1 VNRYVR
7 AALACAALLALP
19 AAWAVAPAAAAS
31 AAPPETTVVA
41 EVEIQPG
48 IITVGSLARV
58 ELRVEMDR
66 EDRVEWASRG
76 WNLGAF
82 ELRSVEPPRRKRL
95 PGNRVRETLLA
106 TVASFDVGPQVLAG
120 PVVRVSG
127 HDSLSLRMPSV
138 TVMVQSVLRPEDKQ
152 KDIRDIK
159 GAVPWRRPLPVWAWV
174 ALIAAGALL
183 LGTLVVWLVRRWLR
197 RRREAELRLPAHV
210 RALRDLDLL
219 RKSDLLRTN
228 RTKDY
233 HVRLTE
239 VLRRYLGERCGFAA
253 LDLTT
258 AELLEKLES
267 ALPGERDELR
277 RILEASDLVKFAR
290 VTPGPGVPE
299 SLLESAV
306 QVVERTRPR
315 EPGEVAA

>member
-1 VNRYVR
+1 VKPH
-7 AALACAALLALP
+7 AALACAALLALG
-19 AAWAVAPAAAAS
+19 AAGVVSPAAAAS
-31 AAPPETTVVA
+31 WPPDTMVVA
-41 EVEIQPG
+41 EVEVKPRLV
-48 IITVGSLARV
+48 TVGSLARV

-66 EDRVEWASRG
+66 ADRVEWAQG
-76 WNLGAF
+76 WNLGPF
-82 ELRSVEPPRRKRL
+82 ELRTIEPPRRKGL
-95 PGNRVRETLLA
+95 PHHRVRETVQA
-106 TVASFDVGPQVLAG
+106 TVASFEVGPQVLPG
-120 PVVRVSG
+120 PMIRVGG

-138 TVMVQSVLRPEDKQ
+138 TVVVQSVLRPEDRQ

-159 GAVPWRRPLPVWAWV
+159 APVPWSRPLPAWAWV
-174 ALIAAGALL
+174 ALIAAGALGL
-183 LGTLVVWLVRRWLR
+183 VALVVWLVRRWLR
-197 RRREAELRLPAHV
+197 RRREADLRLPAHV
-210 RALRDLDLL
+210 RALRDLELL
-219 RKSDLLRTN
+219 ARSDLLRTG
-228 RTKDY
+228 RVKDY

-258 AELLEKLES
+258 GELLERLHQ
-267 ALPGERDELR
+267 ALPAEQDELR

-299 SLLESAV
+299 SLLEAAV